1 MLYDLSFVWKLFES
15 LLYKEQTK
23 KTTFYLQGTIY
34 AVDDATI
41 FIKGFSYDGTAP
53 DAFFWIGSTPMPNP
67 DGIIV
72 PYPEEYEGR

>member
-1 MLYDLSFVWKLFES
+1 MNPFY
-15 LLYKEQTK
+15 TK
-23 KTTFYLQGTIY
+23 NKQQQKTFYLQGTIY
-34 AVDDATI
+34 AVDDGTI